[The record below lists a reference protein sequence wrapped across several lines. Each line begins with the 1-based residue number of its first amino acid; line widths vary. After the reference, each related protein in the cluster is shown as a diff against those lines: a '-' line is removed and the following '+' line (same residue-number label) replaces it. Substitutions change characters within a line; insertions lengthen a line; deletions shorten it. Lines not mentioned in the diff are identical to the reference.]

1 MSFWANAAEATKDVA
16 TEDDFELA
24 ASRLVTEQILYAA
37 DRGSKVA
44 YGLIRDFERD
54 FKRAL
59 EPLGYVLRVNSQ
71 LRYACATPR
80 HVKNSAVS
88 VEQTLLA
95 LVLRKIFDEETRS
108 GSHDENGEVACDL
121 VTLEVKYK
129 QATNGRELATGG
141 KLKAL
146 LQWMRR
152 WGLVRI
158 EYDEAI
164 GAQVSGGRDTDQPYI
179 IVIRPGI
186 ADVLGEAA
194 LERLAFFAGP
204 ESLIYPLESSDVL
217 PADAVDSSDGS
228 DAFEVFSNAG
238 SAQ

>member
-1 MSFWANAAEATKDVA
+1 MSFWANAAEATKEMA
-16 TEDDFELA
+16 TEDDFEMA
-24 ASRLVTEQILYAA
+24 ASRLVTEQVLYAA

-80 HVKNSAVS
+80 HVKTSAVS

-108 GSHDENGEVACDL
+108 GNHDENGEVACDL
-121 VTLEVKYK
+121 VTLAVKYK
-129 QATNGRELATGG
+129 QATNGRELAMGG
-141 KLKAL
+141 KLQTL
-146 LQWMRR
+146 MQWMRR
-152 WGLVRI
+152 WGIAKIVD
-158 EYDEAI
+158 DESV
-164 GAQVSGGRDTDQPYI
+164 GAQIVSGRDADQPYI
-179 IVIRPGI
+179 VVIRPGI

-194 LERLAFFAGP
+194 LERIATFTSPGMSLEGSDMP
-204 ESLIYPLESSDVL
+204 ESL
-217 PADAVDSSDGS
+217 PADAAELSIEEGG
-228 DAFEVFSNAG
+228 AE
-238 SAQ
+238 